1 VNTVAISYLTKEGY
15 KKLEEKLNTL
25 IKVRRKEIA
34 EKLSHAR
41 SLGDLR
47 ENAEYDAAKEEQAMN
62 ERKIGELSGK
72 LSSIQIIDTMDIPA
86 DQAYIGATVKLS
98 DLNTDEKLEYTLV
111 SDAEADFMEK
121 KISVNSPIGRG
132 LLGHRVE
139 DVVDIEV
146 PAGVIRYKIIEI
158 SR

>member
-1 VNTVAISYLTKEGY
+1 MAISYLTKEGY
-15 KKLEEKLNTL
+15 KKLEEELNTL

-62 ERKIGELSGK
+62 ERKIGELSAK
-72 LSSIQIIDTMDIPA
+72 LSSAQIIDTMDIPG
-86 DQAYIGATVKLS
+86 DQAYIGATVKLA
-98 DLNTDEKLEYTLV
+98 DMNTDEELEYTLV
-111 SDAEADFMEK
+111 SDAEADYLEN
-121 KISVNSPIGRG
+121 KISVNSPIGKG

-139 DVVDIEV
+139 DIVDIEV
-146 PAGVIRYKIIEI
+146 PAGVKRYKILGI

>member
-1 VNTVAISYLTKEGY
+1 MAISYLTKKGY
-15 KKLEEKLNTL
+15 KKLEEELNTL

-62 ERKIGELSGK
+62 ERKIGELSAK

-98 DLNTDEKLEYTLV
+98 DLNSDEELEYTLV

-121 KISVNSPIGRG
+121 KISVNSPIGKG

-146 PAGVIRYKIIEI
+146 PAGVIRYKILEI

>member
-1 VNTVAISYLTKEGY
+1 MAISYLTKEGY
-15 KKLEEKLNTL
+15 KKLEEELNTL

-62 ERKIGELSGK
+62 ERKIGELSAK
-72 LSSIQIIDTMDIPA
+72 LSSAQIIDTMDIPG
-86 DQAYIGATVKLS
+86 DQAYIGATVKLT
-98 DLNTDEKLEYTLV
+98 DMNTDEELEYTLV
-111 SDAEADFMEK
+111 SDAEADYLEN
-121 KISVNSPIGRG
+121 KISVNSPIGKG

-139 DVVDIEV
+139 DIVDIEV
-146 PAGVIRYKIIEI
+146 PAGVKRYKILGI

>member
-1 VNTVAISYLTKEGY
+1 MAISYLTKEGY